1 MTDHHPPDRVC
12 ETLTEQTARDLTAAF
27 IHYRLP
33 RMLRLLEQVGDADPL
48 TTDDNAFLTET
59 LASLSNAVGA
69 LGRDRDIEAVHRC
82 AINLYDDI
90 ATVAHRAD
98 APRSVAG
105 R

>member
-33 RMLRLLEQVGDADPL
+33 RMLRLLEQVGHADPL